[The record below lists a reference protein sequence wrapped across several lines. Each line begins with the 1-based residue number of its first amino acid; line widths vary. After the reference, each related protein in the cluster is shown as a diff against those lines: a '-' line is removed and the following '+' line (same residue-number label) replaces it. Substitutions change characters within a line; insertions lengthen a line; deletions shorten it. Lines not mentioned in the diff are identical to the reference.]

1 MSEDES
7 KFLVRLQGTFS
18 REVLAI
24 AATMRALLQ
33 EIQATQAAG
42 DCAPLLHQLAHTV
55 HSLKGAAGAIDQHEL
70 AYLSRSLE
78 QVLAGL
84 QCDSRQIP
92 DAFFTL
98 FRQSIALIE
107 RMARTDD
114 TGNAIVIPHSLVE
127 EIHRFADAR

>member
-7 KFLVRLQGTFS
+7 RFLVRLQGTFS

-33 EIQATQAAG
+33 KIQTAQVAG
-42 DCAPLLHQLAHTV
+42 DRAPLLHQLARTV
-55 HSLKGAAGAIDQHEL
+55 HSLKGAAGAVDQHEL

-78 QVLAGL
+78 QMLAGL
-84 QCDSRQIP
+84 PRNNGQIS

-107 RMARTDD
+107 RMVQTDD
-114 TGNAIVIPHSLVE
+114 SGNATVIPLSLVE
-127 EIHRFADAR
+127 EINRFVDAR

>member
-18 REVLAI
+18 REVLAN
-24 AATMRALLQ
+24 AAAMHALLQ
-33 EIQATQAAG
+33 EIQATQATG
-42 DCAPLLHQLAHTV
+42 DCAPLLHQLAYTV

-84 QCDSRQIP
+84 QRDNRQIS

-114 TGNAIVIPHSLVE
+114 TGNATGIPLSLVE
-127 EIHRFADAR
+127 EIHRFVDAR